1 MNHGSFVIQKLFK
14 HYNVYTEQL
23 GNDPTKNTVLMVNG
37 ALSTTRSFARTRKCL
52 AQHFNVLLFDLPFSG
67 YSREHNTDLG
77 LVTKDD
83 EVQILR
89 ALVERFQVNHLVS
102 ASWGGIST
110 LLTLAHNP
118 PSIQSSVVMALAP
131 NLNQAMLDYVERV
144 RVLIEADDKSAVG
157 DLLNETVG
165 KYLSPRLKRNNH
177 RHLSSMATNEYCQ
190 ARFHIQ
196 QVLGLGD
203 GNYLPALTQIETP
216 VHFLNGTLDEYTPAA
231 DAQLF
236 KRYVGRSSF
245 ASAEHTGHL
254 LDLES
259 REAAL
264 AVHRALLDFLVGK
277 HAALSDLDEQPMGK
291 GATDGA

>member
-231 DAQLF
+231 DARLF
-236 KRYVGRSSF
+236 KHYVGRSSF

-291 GATDGA
+291 GATNGA

>member
-14 HYNVYTEQL
+14 HYNVHMEQL
-23 GNDPTKNTVLMVNG
+23 GHDPQKKTVLMVNG
-37 ALSTTRSFARTRKCL
+37 ALSTTRSFARTSKCL
-52 AQHFNVLLFDLPFSG
+52 AEHFNVLLFDLPFSG
-67 YSREHNTDLG
+67 YSREHNTDLD

-83 EVQILR
+83 EVQMLR
-89 ALVERFQVNHLVS
+89 ALVERFEVNHLVS

-118 PSIQSSVVMALAP
+118 PSIESSVVMALAP
-131 NLNQAMLDYVERV
+131 NLNQPMLDYVERV

-157 DLLNETVG
+157 HLLNETVG

-177 RHLSSMATNEYCQ
+177 RHLSTMATTEYRQ
-190 ARFHIQ
+190 ARFHIH

-203 GNYLPALTQIETP
+203 GNYLPALRQIETP
-216 VHFLNGTLDEYTPAA
+216 VHFLNGALDEYTPAA
-231 DAQLF
+231 EAQLF
-236 KRYVGRSSF
+236 KHYVARSSF
-245 ASAEHTGHL
+245 AVAEHTGHL

-264 AVHRALLDFLVGK
+264 SVHRALLNFLVGE
-277 HAALSDLDEQPMGK
+277 HTVLSDLDEPPVGK
-291 GATDGA
+291 SATNGA

>member
-1 MNHGSFVIQKLFK
+1 MYDLARDRASWSVDMNHGSFVIEKLFK
-14 HYNVYTEQL
+14 HYNVYVEQL
-23 GNDPTKNTVLMVNG
+23 GFDPQKHPERKTVLLVNG
-37 ALSTTRSFARTRKCL
+37 ALSTTRSFARTSKCL
-52 AQHFNVLLFDLPFSG
+52 AEHFNVLLFDLPFSG
-67 YSREHNTDLG
+67 YSREHNTNLD

-118 PSIQSSVVMALAP
+118 PSIESSVVMALAP
-131 NLNQAMLDYVERV
+131 NLNPAMLDYVERV

-157 DLLNETVG
+157 HLLNETVG

-177 RHLSSMATNEYCQ
+177 RHLSNMATTEYPPATE
-190 ARFHIQ
+190 ARLFQ
-196 QVLGLGD
+196 Q
-203 GNYLPALTQIETP
+203 
-216 VHFLNGTLDEYTPAA
+216 
-231 DAQLF
+231 
-236 KRYVGRSSF
+236 YVGRSSF
-245 ASAEHTGHL
+245 AVAEHTGHL

-264 AVHRALLDFLVGK
+264 AVHRGLLDFLVGE
-277 HAALSDLDEQPMGK
+277 HATLSDLDEPPVGK
-291 GATDGA
+291 GATDSA

>member
-14 HYNVYTEQL
+14 HYNVHVEQL
-23 GNDPTKNTVLMVNG
+23 GHDPQKKTVLMVNG
-37 ALSTTRSFARTRKCL
+37 ALSTTRSFARTSKCL
-52 AQHFNVLLFDLPFSG
+52 AEHFNVLMFDLPFSG
-67 YSREHNTDLG
+67 YSREHNTDLD

-83 EVQILR
+83 EVQMLR
-89 ALVERFQVNHLVS
+89 ALVERFEVNHLVS

-118 PSIQSSVVMALAP
+118 PSIESSVVMALAP

-157 DLLNETVG
+157 HLLNETVG

-177 RHLSSMATNEYCQ
+177 RHLSTMATTEYRQ
-190 ARFHIQ
+190 ARFHIH

-203 GNYLPALTQIETP
+203 GNYLPALRQIETP
-216 VHFLNGTLDEYTPAA
+216 VHFLNGALDEYTPAA
-231 DAQLF
+231 EAQLF
-236 KRYVGRSSF
+236 KQYVARSSF
-245 ASAEHTGHL
+245 AVAEHTGHL

-259 REAAL
+259 
-264 AVHRALLDFLVGK
+264 
-277 HAALSDLDEQPMGK
+277 LSLIHI
-291 GATDGA
+291 

>member
-23 GNDPTKNTVLMVNG
+23 GNDPTRNTVLMVNG
-37 ALSTTRSFARTRKCL
+37 ALSTTRSFARTSKCL

-67 YSREHNTDLG
+67 YSREHNTDLD

-236 KRYVGRSSF
+236 KHYVGRSSF

-291 GATDGA
+291 GATNGA

>member
-37 ALSTTRSFARTRKCL
+37 ALSTTRSFARTSKCL

-89 ALVERFQVNHLVS
+89 ALVERFEVNHLVS

-196 QVLGLGD
+196 QVLALGD

-216 VHFLNGTLDEYTPAA
+216 VHFLNGTLDEYTPT
-231 DAQLF
+231 DEAQLF

>member
-1 MNHGSFVIQKLFK
+1 
-14 HYNVYTEQL
+14 
-23 GNDPTKNTVLMVNG
+23 MVNG
-37 ALSTTRSFARTRKCL
+37 ALSTTRSFARTSKCL
-52 AQHFNVLLFDLPFSG
+52 AEHFNVLLFDLPFSG
-67 YSREHNTDLG
+67 LSREHNTDLE

-89 ALVERFQVNHLVS
+89 ALVARFAVNHLVS

-118 PSIQSSVVMALAP
+118 PSIESSVVMALAP
-131 NLNQAMLDYVERV
+131 NLNQAMLEYVERV

-157 DLLNETVG
+157 HLLNETVG

-177 RHLSSMATNEYCQ
+177 RHLSTMATTEYRQ
-190 ARFHIQ
+190 ARFHIH

-203 GNYLPALTQIETP
+203 GNYLPALRQIETP
-216 VHFLNGTLDEYTPAA
+216 VHFLNGALDEYTPA
-231 DAQLF
+231 DEAQLF
-236 KRYVGRSSF
+236 KHYVGRSSF
-245 ASAEHTGHL
+245 AVAEHTGHL

-264 AVHRALLDFLVGK
+264 AVHRALLDFLVGE
-277 HAALSDLDEQPMGK
+277 HVTLSDIDEPPVGK
-291 GATDGA
+291 AATDGA